1 MMARTG
7 KPTMKQALV
16 LAGLLASFGAQAD
29 LLVDT
34 GAPTSAIAP
43 YVLDSSN
50 RYAGKLG
57 FAQDMALD
65 SISTYLV
72 GVAAGE
78 TFTVS
83 LYADDGGPGLGE
95 WLSSSTATIASSS
108 SGWSGAGGLGWTV
121 VAGNYWVGIEVGATD
136 TAGADSFSGALLTR
150 GVPTPLLQTAFS
162 SGANYLVTATPLDFA
177 LQVQGV
183 RAVPE
188 PAMWALWLAGAA
200 GVAGAVRRR
209 VG

>member
-1 MMARTG
+1 MARSR
-7 KPTMKQALV
+7 KSTMKKALV
-16 LAGLLASFGAQAD
+16 LAGLLASFGARAD
-29 LLVDT
+29 MLVNT

-50 RYAGKLG
+50 RYAGKLS

-65 SISTYLV
+65 SISTYLA
-72 GVAAGE
+72 GVAVGE

-95 WLSSSTATIASSS
+95 WLSSSTATIAAG
-108 SGWSGAGGLGWTV
+108 SGWNGTSGLAWTV
-121 VAGNYWVGIEVGATD
+121 VAGSYWVGIEVSAAD

-162 SGANYLVTATPLDFA
+162 SGGNYHATATALDFA

-183 RAVPE
+183 SAVPE
-188 PAMWALWLAGAA
+188 PAVWALWLAGAA
-200 GVAGAVRRR
+200 GLAGTVRRR